1 MLCLSIGLVLVMM
14 VLVGLAL
21 HLVLPDIPVAL
32 CFAVGAAL
40 GPTDAAA
47 VVALARST
55 KFPKRIDGVLAAEAI
70 YNDAPP
76 SRSSWP
82 SWWHSGSY
90 GALPSQSFPEG
101 AGETTARTWDL
112 PVLPAS

>member
-55 KFPKRIDGVLAAEAI
+55 KFPKRIDGLLAAEAI
-70 YNDAPP
+70 YNDATGVVAFEFALAAAI
-76 SRSSWP
+76 
-82 SWWHSGSY
+82 SGTFDQ
-90 GALPSQSFPEG
+90 AQA
-101 AGETTARTWDL
+101 AG
-112 PVLPAS
+112 